1 MFVDRRKVARFT
13 AAELLVASALLSLL
27 LTGCQGA
34 TPAPSH
40 EEHAHE
46 ELAAGVVHLPP
57 AKLSEVDLVTA
68 PVELKPL
75 MPELETTGEVDY
87 EQDRM
92 AHVSPRIPGRLH
104 RVPAKLGDRVAAGQT
119 LAVIDSVEL
128 GEAKA
133 HYLAARASEEVARE
147 NYEREQRLQADHISS
162 EKDMLEARGALK
174 ETTALRQSAEETLR
188 LYGLGQEE
196 IDGLEAGTPGSSLLT
211 VRAPFA
217 GRVVDKHATLGELVT
232 PENNLFTLADLS
244 RVWIWIDVYEQDLA
258 AVHLGDGVE
267 VRVAAHPGV
276 VFRGEVS
283 YVGPEVAADTRTVH
297 ARIDVANP
305 AMELRPGMFAR
316 VRLTDPHAETA
327 HSALTVPESAL
338 QRDIEDGGEESI
350 VFVPLGEGRFER
362 RTVEIGRRQGAV
374 AEILNGLR
382 EGERVVTEGTFVLKS
397 ELSREELGGGHH
409 H

>member
-40 EEHAHE
+40 DEHVHE
-46 ELAAGVVHLPP
+46 ELAAGVVHLAPT
-57 AKLSEVDLVTA
+57 KLSEADLDTA
-68 PVELKPL
+68 TVELKPL
-75 MPELETTGEVDY
+75 EPELDTTGEVDY
-87 EQDRM
+87 EQDRI
-92 AHVSPRIPGRLH
+92 AHVSPRVPGRLH
-104 RVPAKLGDRVAAGQT
+104 RVPAKLGDRVEAGQS
-119 LAVIDSVEL
+119 LAVIDSIEL
-128 GEAKA
+128 GQAKA
-133 HYLAARASEEVARE
+133 RYLTARASEEVARE
-147 NYEREQRLQADHISS
+147 NYEREDRLHADRISS
-162 EKDMLEARGALK
+162 EKDMLEARGTLK
-174 ETTALRQSAEETLR
+174 EATVRRQSAEETLR
-188 LYGLGQEE
+188 LYGLGRDE
-196 IDGLEAGTPGSSLLT
+196 IDGLEAGTPGFSLLT

-267 VRVAAHPGV
+267 VAVAAHPGV

-283 YVGPEVAADTRTVH
+283 YVGPEVAADTRTVR

-327 HSALTVPESAL
+327 HSALTIPESAL
-338 QRDIEDGGEESI
+338 QRDVEDGGEESI

-362 RTVEIGRRQGAV
+362 RLVEVGRRQGGV
-374 AEILNGLR
+374 AEILTGLA
-382 EGERVVTEGTFVLKS
+382 EGERVVADGAFVLKS
-397 ELSREELGGGHH
+397 ELSRDELGGGHH